1 MSKEWPDKTLVG
13 LTGNIATGKS
23 TVMRMAADA
32 GALTIDADRV
42 VHELLQA
49 DGDMQAAVAAA
60 FGPAVRQDSGAI
72 DRTALAAIVFSDAER
87 LRELEGLLHPAVRR
101 RIREQIDGSDATVVF
116 VEAIKLLE
124 GGLAELVDQVWVTRA
139 QRRVQIERLM
149 VCRGMDAET
158 AAVRVNAQPPQE
170 AKVARADVVIDTDG
184 TMETTRKQFALAWD
198 RLPAPGT
205 PAPAR
210 KQPPRPVAAAAEVTR
225 QRPEARAAAE
235 VAAPIAP
242 SALPPDLL
250 VRRARPSDVAAVL
263 LLMQRATGGE
273 LAMKRAD
280 LLLALSERSYLIAQE
295 DAEINM
301 VVGWSTHSTTAVAI
315 DQVYAHPPEAALSS
329 GPAVLAEIE
338 ASAREL
344 ICEVIF
350 AYLPP
355 DASPP
360 VRQLFQQAGYR
371 PMSSDDLRR
380 AWAPVVSETRP
391 AGAAL
396 WAKVLRDVRIR

>member
-32 GALTIDADRV
+32 GALTIDADKI
-42 VHELLQA
+42 VHQLL
-49 DGDMQAAVAAA
+49 DGDGELQAAVAAA
-60 FGPAVRQDSGAI
+60 FGPAVRRANGTI
-72 DRTALAAIVFSDAER
+72 DRTALAEIVFSNPER
-87 LRELEGLLHPAVRR
+87 LRELERLVHPAVRR
-101 RIREQIDGSDATVVF
+101 QIRKQIDDSDATVVF

-124 GGLAELVDQVWVTRA
+124 GGLAELVDQVWVTRT
-139 QRRVQIERLM
+139 QRRTQIERLM

-158 AAVRVNAQPPQE
+158 AAMRVNAQPPQE

-184 TMETTRKQFALAWD
+184 TMESTREQFAIAWE

-205 PAPAR
+205 AAPPER
-210 KQPPRPVAAAAEVTR
+210 QTSTSRPVAATVEAIP
-225 QRPEARAAAE
+225 QKPQARAETMAVTPA
-235 VAAPIAP
+235 
-242 SALPPDLL
+242 SPPDLL

-263 LLMQRATGGE
+263 LLMQRATGGA
-273 LAMKRAD
+273 LQMKRAD

-295 DAEINM
+295 GTEINM

-315 DQVYAHPPEAALSS
+315 DQVYAYPPEAALSS

-360 VRQLFQQAGYR
+360 VRQLFEQSGYR
-371 PMSSDDLRR
+371 PMSSRDLRR
-380 AWAPVVSETRP
+380 AWAPVVSETQP
-391 AGAAL
+391 ASTAL
-396 WAKVLRDVRIR
+396 WGKILRDVRIR

>member
-32 GALTIDADRV
+32 GALTIDADKI
-42 VHELLQA
+42 VHQLL
-49 DGDMQAAVAAA
+49 DGDGELQAAVAAA
-60 FGPAVRQDSGAI
+60 FGPAVRRANGTI
-72 DRTALAAIVFSDAER
+72 DRTALADIVFSNPER
-87 LRELEGLLHPAVRR
+87 LRELERLVHPAVRR
-101 RIREQIDGSDATVVF
+101 QIRKQIDDSDATVVF

-124 GGLAELVDQVWVTRA
+124 GGLAELVDQVWVTRT
-139 QRRVQIERLM
+139 QRRTQIERLM

-158 AAVRVNAQPPQE
+158 AAMRVNAQPPQE

-184 TMETTRKQFALAWD
+184 TMESTREQFAIAWE

-205 PAPAR
+205 AAPPER
-210 KQPPRPVAAAAEVTR
+210 QTSTSRPVAATVEAIP
-225 QRPEARAAAE
+225 QKPQARAETMAVTPA
-235 VAAPIAP
+235 
-242 SALPPDLL
+242 SPPDLL

-263 LLMQRATGGE
+263 LLMQRATGGA
-273 LAMKRAD
+273 LQMKRAD

-295 DAEINM
+295 GTEINM

-315 DQVYAHPPEAALSS
+315 DQVYAYPPEAALSS

-360 VRQLFQQAGYR
+360 VRQLFEQSGYR
-371 PMSSDDLRR
+371 PMSSRDLRR
-380 AWAPVVSETRP
+380 AWAPVVSETQP
-391 AGAAL
+391 ASTAL
-396 WAKVLRDVRIR
+396 WGKILRDVRIR